1 MIRGSIPGYLLLVG
15 AISIASLSCGSASEP
30 VEDTAVQES
39 LTSTRELVFADSI
52 GVELGDSNFVLG
64 SIEAVSHTLEGN
76 ILLLDRPAAR
86 VREYTADGEF
96 VRNHGRR
103 GSGPGE
109 FINPLSMTRLT
120 DGRMAVLD
128 QQTGGIH
135 LFSADG
141 EWLGI
146 SAQIT
151 NEPVLWI
158 TPADGDQF
166 IGTLNSW
173 SIENDQ
179 MFATAIVGRFSVDS
193 AQANLVYWEN
203 TFPFDFIDFTE
214 LVEKAY
220 FAQTW
225 ASDRAGNVFMGP
237 RDPEIYEI
245 TGFDVS
251 GEPFIEIS
259 LDIPMVE
266 KGADE
271 IAFEAEFWNQ
281 RARNMGANVTTD
293 FNVNP
298 YRWMIHSLGVD
309 GQNRL
314 WVRRGTEGT
323 PTFDV
328 FDYTG
333 EHLFTAALPAV
344 SGYQG
349 LLWEVKID
357 EFGILAWSM
366 DPPDGYQKL
375 YTLELLSD

>member
-1 MIRGSIPGYLLLVG
+1 MNRGILHIHFLL
-15 AISIASLSCGSASEP
+15 ISIISLAGFGCGTGNEP
-30 VEDTAVQES
+30 VQEITEPDAQTS
-39 LTSTRELVFADSI
+39 LRELVFVDSI

-64 SIEAVSHTLEGN
+64 SIEAVSHTSEGN

-135 LFSADG
+135 LFSPEG

-146 SAQIT
+146 SAEIT
-151 NEPVLWI
+151 NEPILWL

-179 MFATAIVGRFSVDS
+179 MFVTAIVGRFSADS
-193 AQANLVYWEN
+193 AEANLVYWEN
-203 TFPFDFIDFTE
+203 TFPFDFIDFAV
-214 LVEKAY
+214 LVEEAY
-220 FAQTW
+220 LAQTW
-225 ASDRAGNVFMGP
+225 TSDREGYVFIGP
-237 RDPEIYEI
+237 RDPEVYQI
-245 TGFDVS
+245 TGFDVT
-251 GEPFIEIS
+251 GEPFVEIS
-259 LDIPMVE
+259 MDIPMVE
-266 KGADE
+266 KDADE

-293 FNVNP
+293 FDVNP
-298 YRWMIHSLGVD
+298 FRWMIHSMGID
-309 GQNRL
+309 DQDRL

-328 FDYTG
+328 FDYAG
-333 EHLFTAALPAV
+333 EHLFTASLPTIT
-344 SGYQG
+344 GYQG
-349 LLWEVKID
+349 LLWEIKID

-366 DPPDGYQKL
+366 DPLDGYQKL
-375 YTLELLSD
+375 YTLKLVGD